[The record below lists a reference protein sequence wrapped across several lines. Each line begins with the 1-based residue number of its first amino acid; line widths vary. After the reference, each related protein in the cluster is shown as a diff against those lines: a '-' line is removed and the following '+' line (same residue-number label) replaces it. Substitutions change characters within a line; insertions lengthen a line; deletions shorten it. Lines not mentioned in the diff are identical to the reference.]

1 MIMNTHINKTNI
13 VRERERE
20 KRNSYRIIIE
30 KILYT
35 DERTT
40 MTTTKNKQNYLE
52 NRKERRERTTKL
64 IFYC

>member
-13 VRERERE
+13 VRERERRE
-20 KRNSYRIIIE
+20 IPITKIIIE

-40 MTTTKNKQNYLE
+40 MTTKNKQNYLE
-52 NRKERRERTTKL
+52 NREEKREENEPRN
-64 IFYC
+64 

>member
-13 VRERERE
+13 VRERE

-40 MTTTKNKQNYLE
+40 TKNKQNYLE
-52 NRKERRERTTKL
+52 NREEKREENEPRN
-64 IFYC
+64 